1 MIMMIDEQVLQE
13 PYAEIERKMHL
24 LLQTGQML
32 MESGADTNRIVRDM
46 KRVAA
51 YMGIPKRKIH
61 LHITCTT
68 IMLNISDGDH
78 SYTQFRKC
86 QHHSVN
92 MTVISALIKLSWHAL
107 ERNYT
112 LDEYE
117 AELMRIR
124 KLRRNYSPLLSVLG
138 AGLACGSFG
147 KLFGCD
153 WAAFFWTMICASS
166 GFWVRSL
173 CNKWGV
179 NPYAGISIAAFVATF
194 LAYLT
199 QFISGSVTP
208 WYPMIACT
216 LFIIPGIPLINAVDD
231 MLNNYIAAGTTRSIN
246 TLLIVASMTFGIILA
261 IRIANVADFTTLNVV
276 PDSIY
281 LSHAIFAAIA
291 AAGFSIIFNV
301 PPRLLIMTV
310 IGGIISVCLRNFFA
324 FELGMSQVAGS
335 FIGAVVVGLITMKST
350 HWLNTSAYV
359 LSIPSVIPLIPGVLL
374 YRLLFA
380 IINIKEL
387 DTVALLVAIQN
398 GVTAVLIII
407 SVAVGI
413 TIPNLIAQRYLDK
426 TKDEYIEELI
436 EDRRQNIERDLF

>member
-1 MIMMIDEQVLQE
+1 MMMTSDEHVLQE
-13 PYAEIERKMHL
+13 PYAEIGRKMHL

-61 LHITCTT
+61 LHIMYTT
-68 IMLNISDGDH
+68 IMLNISDGNH

-86 QHHSVN
+86 RQHRVN

-107 ERNYT
+107 EQNYT

-124 KLRRNYSPLLSVLG
+124 KLKRNYSPLLSVLG
-138 AGLACGSFG
+138 AGLACGGFC

-153 WAAFFWTMICASS
+153 WAAFFWTAVCASG

-199 QFISGSVTP
+199 QFVSESATP
-208 WYPMIACT
+208 WYPMIACS

-231 MLNNYIAAGTTRSIN
+231 MLNNYISAGTTRSVN
-246 TLLIVASMTFGIILA
+246 TLLIVASMTFGIIIA

-301 PPRLLIMTV
+301 PPRLLVATV
-310 IGGIISVCLRNFFA
+310 IGGIISVCLRNFFS

-335 FIGAVVVGLITMKST
+335 FIGAVVVGLITMKVT
-350 HWLNTSAYV
+350 HWLDTSAYV
-359 LSIPSVIPLIPGVLL
+359 LSIPSIIPLIPGVLL

-387 DTVALLVAIQN
+387 DTAALLAAIQN
-398 GVTAVLIII
+398 GVTAILIII

-413 TIPNLIAQRYLDK
+413 TIPNLIAHRYLDK

-436 EDRRQNIERDLF
+436 EERRLNIEKDF

>member
-1 MIMMIDEQVLQE
+1 
-13 PYAEIERKMHL
+13 
-24 LLQTGQML
+24 
-32 MESGADTNRIVRDM
+32 
-46 KRVAA
+46 
-51 YMGIPKRKIH
+51 
-61 LHITCTT
+61 
-68 IMLNISDGDH
+68 
-78 SYTQFRKC
+78 
-86 QHHSVN
+86 
-92 MTVISALIKLSWHAL
+92 
-107 ERNYT
+107 
-112 LDEYE
+112 
-117 AELMRIR
+117 
-124 KLRRNYSPLLSVLG
+124 
-138 AGLACGSFG
+138 
-147 KLFGCD
+147 
-153 WAAFFWTMICASS
+153 
-166 GFWVRSL
+166 
-173 CNKWGV
+173 
-179 NPYAGISIAAFVATF
+179 
-194 LAYLT
+194 
-199 QFISGSVTP
+199 
-208 WYPMIACT
+208 
-216 LFIIPGIPLINAVDD
+216 
-231 MLNNYIAAGTTRSIN
+231 
-246 TLLIVASMTFGIILA
+246 MTFGIILA

-436 EDRRQNIERDLF
+436 EERRQNIERDLF